1 LPRNIN
7 FNINKLKS
15 IFSIAVGSTEVGQ
28 DDATEETP
36 LRSGLFS
43 IEQLREHAKTF
54 ASQHEL
60 WTRHGPD
67 LLIPRL
73 LDNERLLLET
83 YDALAVAVKKEEQI
97 TPAAEWLL
105 DNFYL
110 IEEQILTARRHLP
123 PAYSGSL
130 PQLGS
135 GPSKGAPR
143 VYSIAL
149 ELIAHVDGGVD
160 MEGLESFTSSYQ
172 SVTPLKIG
180 ELWAVPIMLRLALI
194 ENLRRVAV
202 RLTSNLRD
210 RESASVWAEEMLRV
224 VEESPSDLIL
234 VLADMSRAVPN
245 FSVAFVAEL
254 TRHLHG
260 QSPHFAFAQSWM
272 EHRLVEQGVST
283 AQVVQLE
290 SHAQAIDQISIGNSI
305 TSLRFLSSTDWRD
318 FVERQSVVE
327 QTLLSEPAAV
337 YGGMDFAT
345 RNSYRNVVESMA
357 RLGRMTESEVASQA
371 VALAADALA
380 AHANLRTTH
389 VGYYLVGKGQAQ
401 LEQLAGVRAG
411 AWGTARKLAC
421 HYPFA
426 LYIGAILAVT
436 ISVSLVL
443 AAVATA
449 YGAPWWAVA
458 LLSLP
463 ALSCVLHF
471 AVGLVNW
478 LCTLF
483 VGACLIPRL
492 DFRDG
497 IPEAHRTMVVVP
509 TMLGDADTVRD
520 LLERIEIH
528 YAANRDPHIHFAL
541 LTDFADAPEEH
552 LPGDD
557 AQVSQICEGVQQ
569 LNRKYAHERRDIFFL
584 YHRPRRWNP
593 GEGVWMGRERKR
605 GKLEEFNA
613 LLRGECLDCFSEIIG
628 DRSVPAKVKY
638 VVTLDTDTQLPRDAV
653 RQLAGAMAHPLNR
666 PAFDATR
673 RCIVEGYGILQPRVA
688 TMLPTASRSWFV
700 RLFAA
705 DVGLDPYTRV
715 VSDVYQD
722 LFGEGSFIG
731 KGIYDVDAFRQT
743 CLVFPDNT
751 ILSHDLIEGI
761 HARSGLLTDVELYED
776 FPSRYSVDA
785 KRRHRWI
792 RGDWQIARWLLPRVP
807 AADGR
812 LTTNQ
817 LSALS
822 RWKIFDN
829 LRRSLASTG
838 MVMLV
843 VMACLMPWPW
853 LAAGA
858 VLLVVSLLLAL
869 PMFSVATELCRRPVD
884 LSWML
889 HLRAFGPA
897 LARRAG
903 QFYLTIAFLPYD
915 AYLSLD
921 AVGRTLARI
930 LWSRRHM
937 LEWTTSSDAARQTGS
952 GWRSYCRTMVAAP
965 VLSVVLLLLVGLAQ
979 PGNLPATF
987 SLLSLW
993 FASPLLAWY
1002 VSRTLAEA
1010 PANLSEEQTLFLR
1023 LLARKTWRYFEV
1035 FSSEAENWLPPDN
1048 FQERPSPVLATRT
1061 SPTNIAVGLLSNLS
1075 ACDFGYESVASLIRR
1090 CGDTLTSMA
1099 RLERH
1104 RGHFYNWYD
1113 TRTLDPLQPLYVST
1127 VDSGNLALH
1136 LLVLERGLLAQMD
1149 ARIVP
1154 ERMFD
1159 GIHDTLR
1166 VYAGIAPAPMQD
1178 ALATLLQDPP
1188 AGLIEIRG
1196 RMDEAMQ
1203 MADSM
1208 TSHDE
1213 QEPEADWWGNALRQ
1227 GIRGHLEDLEQLAP
1241 WCALSAPPSE
1251 LWSIPAA
1258 ASPELQREMHLMLE
1272 QLDRVATLRQVADYE
1287 QTLLPALERVC
1298 ESLDGSTAAGRWVV
1312 QLTSA
1317 VQSGVA
1323 YATNRTRELERLAAV
1338 CAAFAIMDF
1347 TFLYDDSR
1355 NLMSI
1360 GYNVSDGRL
1369 DAGVYDLLAT
1379 EARMASYLAIAQGQ
1393 VGQEHWFALRR
1404 MLTTS
1409 TGLPALLSWNGSMFE
1424 YLMPL
1429 LLMPT
1434 FKNTLLDKT
1443 YRAVV
1448 QRQVDY
1454 GKSLGI
1460 PWGISESGYNLR
1472 DVHHTYQYRGFG
1484 VPGLGLKRGLVE
1496 DRVVAP
1502 YASMLA
1508 LMVAPKAA
1516 CENLQRLA
1524 AEGRAGAYGLYEAID
1539 YTPSRLPRG
1548 SEGVTVWSFMVHH
1561 QGMSLLALAYLLLDQ
1576 PMQRRFN
1583 ADPALRA
1590 TELLLHERIPRS
1602 AAPIYPHAIETH
1614 GAHAAATEMEEP
1626 MRILTD
1632 PSAGGV
1638 EVHLLSNG
1646 RYHVMV
1652 SNSGGGY
1659 SRWRDLAVT
1668 RWREDPTRD
1677 CWGSFCY
1684 LRDVDTGR
1692 FWSVGYQPTL
1702 KRSDPY
1708 EAVFVQAKAEFRRR
1722 DEQIELHTEISV
1734 SPEDDMELRRTTI
1747 TNRSEFP
1754 RTIEITS
1761 YAEVVLA
1768 PVGQDLTH
1776 PAFSNLFVQT
1786 ELLRPLDAILC
1797 TRRPRSAEE
1806 HPPWMT
1812 HLMRVTGE
1820 VEGSISF
1827 ETSRLN
1833 FIGRGRTL
1841 ARPEAL
1847 ASMAPLS
1854 DTEGCVLDPI
1864 VSIRRTIRLEA
1875 GESARVDIV
1884 TGVAD
1889 TRDAAV
1895 ALTEKYQDPRLS
1907 DRVYELAW
1915 THSQVELRHINAS
1928 ESDAQLY
1935 LRLAGAVIY
1944 ASSRHRAHPEIL
1956 MRNRRSQAG
1965 LWGHGISGD
1974 LPIMLVRIRH
1984 AENLELVSQAFQA
1997 HAYWR
2002 MKGLVVD
2009 LVIWNEDESIYRQDL
2024 FDTILDLIAASPEA
2038 GFVDKPGGVYLRR
2051 GEQIPEED
2059 RILLQASARV
2069 VLADEDGSFREQLEP
2084 RRRVEAAIPPLKP
2097 MHRQADTPP
2106 QKDVRRD
2113 DLKFFNG
2120 IGGFTKD
2127 GREYITVLRPGDNT
2141 PAPWCNVIANPNF
2154 GTLVSESGSV
2164 YTWADNCHEY
2174 RLTPWGNDPIS
2185 DVSGEAVYLR
2195 DEESGQVWSP
2205 TPQPARG
2212 ENTYIT
2218 RHGFGYSVYEYH
2230 EDGITTELTIY
2241 VSVDAPVKF
2250 ARLKITNHSGRA
2262 RRLSATAYWELV
2274 LGELRSKSLMHV
2286 VTELEKSTGAVLA
2299 RNAYN
2304 TEYDGRVAFFGTSEP
2319 RHLVTGDRSEF
2330 LGRNGSTA
2338 APAALRRAR
2347 LSGRLGAGFDPCVAI
2362 QVPFQ
2367 LEANEQKDVVFIAG
2381 SAHSEREAREVLQKS
2396 LGVPRAQAAL
2406 EAVWRQWGHLLGAVH
2421 VETPDAA
2428 LNFMV
2433 NGWLPYQTISCRMWG
2448 RTGFYQSGGAFGFR
2462 DQLQDSMSLI
2472 HAAPELVR
2480 EHVLRAAS
2488 RQFVEGD
2495 VQHWWHAQSGRGVRT
2510 HFSDDYLWLPYAVCR
2525 YVRATGDTGVLSAGV
2540 GFLDGRTVHPD
2551 EEGYYDLPQTS
2562 NEQATLYEH
2571 CVRAVRHGLRFG
2583 DHGLPLMG
2591 CGDWN
2596 DGMNLV
2602 GQKGKGESVWLAF
2615 FLHDVL
2621 TQFAALAQLHGDTS
2635 FAAQCLA
2642 EATALA
2648 QRIEEN
2654 GWDGQWYRRAYF
2666 DDGQP
2671 LGSSENMECQ
2681 IDSIAQSWAVL
2692 TAAGD
2697 PARARQAMESVDA
2710 RLVRR
2715 DAQLIQLF
2723 DPPFDKSD
2731 QNPGYIKGYTPGV
2744 RENGGQYTHAAIWTA
2759 MAFAELKD
2767 AKRAWEI
2774 SAMLNPVSHAQTP
2787 EAMRRYR
2794 VEPYVVAA
2802 DVYGAPPHVGRGGW
2816 TWYTGSSAWMY
2827 RLITESLLGLHLE
2840 VDHLRFTP
2848 CLPGDWLSFTLHYRH
2863 RETTYHITIHN
2874 GQPGS
2879 EVKRILLDGQL
2890 LPGTT
2895 LPLTD
2900 DHMSHTAEVFQ
2911 L

>member
-1 LPRNIN
+1 MAL
-7 FNINKLKS
+7 FLS
-15 IFSIAVGSTEVGQ
+15 FSA
-28 DDATEETP
+28 ETP
-36 LRSGLFS
+36 LQKERQSIVKKITYTLQQLRGVLSRVKMQADTGHVEVMTEESPLRSELFS
-43 IEQLREHAKTF
+43 IEQLREHSKSF
-54 ASQHEL
+54 ARQHEV
-60 WTRHGPD
+60 WPRHGPD
-67 LLIPRL
+67 LLIARL
-73 LDNERLLLET
+73 LDNERLLLDT

-130 PQLGS
+130 PQLGN
-135 GPSKGAPR
+135 GPSKGLPR

-172 SVTPLKIG
+172 SVMPLTIG

-194 ENLRRVAV
+194 ENLRRMAV
-202 RLTSNLRD
+202 RLLSNLHD

-224 VEESPSDLIL
+224 VEENPSDLIL
-234 VLADMSRAVPN
+234 VLADMSRAEPN
-245 FSVAFVAEL
+245 FSVAFVAEF
-254 TRHLHG
+254 TRHLRG

-272 EHRLVEQGVST
+272 EHRLAEQGVST

-318 FVERQSVVE
+318 FVERQSLVE
-327 QTLLSEPAAV
+327 QTLLWDPAGV
-337 YGGMDFAT
+337 YGQMDFST
-345 RNSYRNVVESMA
+345 RNSYRNVVERMA
-357 RLGRMTESEVASQA
+357 RLGHMTESEVASQA
-371 VALAADALA
+371 VALAANVLSKDGD
-380 AHANLRTTH
+380 LRTHH
-389 VGYYLVGKGQAQ
+389 VGYYLVGKGQPQ
-401 LEQLAGVRAG
+401 LEQLAGVRVG
-411 AWGTARKLAC
+411 AWGGARKRARL
-421 HYPFA
+421 HPFA

-436 ISVSLVL
+436 MSISLGLVAL
-443 AAVATA
+443 TTA
-449 YGAPWWAVA
+449 YAAPWWAVA
-458 LLSLP
+458 LLSVP

-471 AVGLVNW
+471 SVGLVNW

-483 VGACLIPRL
+483 VGAHLIPRL

-497 IPEAHRTMVVVP
+497 IPEASRTMVVVP

-541 LTDFADAPEEH
+541 LTDFVDAPEEH
-552 LPGDD
+552 MPTDA
-557 AQVSQICEGVQQ
+557 AQVRQIREGVQQ
-569 LNRKYAHERRDIFFL
+569 LNQKYAHERQDLFFL
-584 YHRPRRWNP
+584 YHRPRLWNP
-593 GEGVWMGRERKR
+593 CEGVWMGHERKR

-613 LLRGECLDCFSEIIG
+613 LLRGECLDRFSEIIG
-628 DRSVPAKVKY
+628 DSSVAAKVKY

-653 RQLAGAMAHPLNR
+653 RQLVGAMAHPLNQ
-666 PAFDATR
+666 PVFDATR
-673 RCIVEGYGILQPRVA
+673 RRIVDGYGILQPRVA

-722 LFGEGSFIG
+722 LFGEGSFVG

-807 AADGR
+807 GADGR
-812 LTTNQ
+812 LMANQ

-838 MVMLV
+838 MVLLV
-843 VMACLMPWPW
+843 LLACLMPWPW
-853 LAAGA
+853 LAAGSM
-858 VLLVVSLLLAL
+858 LLVVSLLLAL
-869 PMFSVATELCRRPVD
+869 PMFSVATELCRRPLD
-884 LSWML
+884 LSWNL

-915 AYLSLD
+915 AYLSVD
-921 AVGRTLARI
+921 AVARTLAR
-930 LWSRRHM
+930 LFWSHRHM

-952 GWRSYCRTMVAAP
+952 GWRHYCRAMAAAPLLSVAA
-965 VLSVVLLLLVGLAQ
+965 LLLVGLAQ
-979 PGNLPATF
+979 PGNLPASY

-1002 VSRTLAEA
+1002 VSRTLVDA
-1010 PANLSEEQTLFLR
+1010 PANLSVEQTLFLR
-1023 LLARKTWRYFEV
+1023 IQARKTWRYFEV
-1035 FSSEAENWLPPDN
+1035 FTSEADNWLPPDN
-1048 FQERPSPVLATRT
+1048 YQERPSPVLATRT
-1061 SPTNIAVGLLSNLS
+1061 SPTNIAIGLLSNLA
-1075 ACDFGYESVASLIRR
+1075 ACDFGYESIASLMRR
-1090 CGDTLTSMA
+1090 CSDTLTSMTY
-1099 RLERH
+1099 LERH

-1113 TRTLDPLQPLYVST
+1113 TRTLEPLRPLYVST

-1166 VYAGIAPAPMQD
+1166 VYAGITPAPMQD
-1178 ALATLLQDPP
+1178 ALATLLQEPP
-1188 AGLIEIRG
+1188 ACLSEIWSRLNN
-1196 RMDEAMQ
+1196 ATN

-1213 QEPEADWWGNALRQ
+1213 QEPEADWWGNVLRQ
-1227 GIRGHLEDLEQLAP
+1227 SIRGHRDDLEQLAP
-1241 WCALSAPPSE
+1241 WCALSAPPKE
-1251 LWSIPAA
+1251 LWTLTAA
-1258 ASPELQREMHLMLE
+1258 ADPEALQELRQMLE
-1272 QLDRVATLRQVADYE
+1272 QLGRIATVRQVADYE
-1287 QTLLPALERVC
+1287 HTLLPALERAC
-1298 ESLDGSTAAGRWVV
+1298 ESLDGSTDVGRWVV
-1312 QLTSA
+1312 QLKSA
-1317 VQSGVA
+1317 LQSGVA
-1323 YATNRTRELERLAAV
+1323 FATNRMRELERLAAE
-1338 CAAFAIMDF
+1338 CAAFAVMDF

-1360 GYNVSDGRL
+1360 GYNVSDARL

-1448 QRQVDY
+1448 QRQIDY

-1524 AEGRAGAYGLYEAID
+1524 AEGRAGAYGFYEAID

-1548 SEGVTVWSFMVHH
+1548 SEGVAVSSFMVHH

-1583 ADPALRA
+1583 ADPVLRA

-1602 AAPIYPHAIETH
+1602 ATPIYPHAIETH
-1614 GAHAAATEMEEP
+1614 GPTPADAEMEAP
-1626 MRILTD
+1626 MRIITD
-1632 PSAGGV
+1632 PSSGAM

-1652 SNSGGGY
+1652 SSAGGGY

-1722 DEQIELHTEISV
+1722 DEQMELHTEISV

-1747 TNRSEFP
+1747 TNRSTFP

-1786 ELLRPLDAILC
+1786 EVLHPLDAILC

-1806 HPPWMT
+1806 QPPWMT
-1812 HLMRVTGE
+1812 HLMRVSGE

-1841 ARPEAL
+1841 DRPEAM

-1854 DTEGCVLDPI
+1854 NTEGCVLDPI
-1864 VSIRRTIRLEA
+1864 VAIRRTIRLEA

-1884 TGVAD
+1884 TGVAE
-1889 TRDAAV
+1889 TREAAI

-1935 LRLAGAVIY
+1935 LRLAGAVVY

-1956 MRNRRSQAG
+1956 TRNFRSQAG

-1974 LPIMLVRIRH
+1974 LPIVLIRIRH

-2009 LVIWNEDESIYRQDL
+2009 LVIWNEDESVYRQDL

-2059 RILLQASARV
+2059 RILLQAAARV
-2069 VLADEDGSFREQLEP
+2069 VLADEDGTFREQMEP

-2097 MHRQADTPP
+2097 IHRQADTPP
-2106 QKDVRRD
+2106 QRAVRRD
-2113 DLKFFNG
+2113 DLKYFNG
-2120 IGGFTKD
+2120 IGGFTQD
-2127 GREYITVLRPGDNT
+2127 GRE
-2141 PAPWCNVIANPNF
+2141 
-2154 GTLVSESGSV
+2154 
-2164 YTWADNCHEY
+2164 
-2174 RLTPWGNDPIS
+2174 
-2185 DVSGEAVYLR
+2185 
-2195 DEESGQVWSP
+2195 
-2205 TPQPARG
+2205 
-2212 ENTYIT
+2212 
-2218 RHGFGYSVYEYH
+2218 
-2230 EDGITTELTIY
+2230 
-2241 VSVDAPVKF
+2241 
-2250 ARLKITNHSGRA
+2250 
-2262 RRLSATAYWELV
+2262 
-2274 LGELRSKSLMHV
+2274 
-2286 VTELEKSTGAVLA
+2286 
-2299 RNAYN
+2299 
-2304 TEYDGRVAFFGTSEP
+2304 
-2319 RHLVTGDRSEF
+2319 
-2330 LGRNGSTA
+2330 
-2338 APAALRRAR
+2338 
-2347 LSGRLGAGFDPCVAI
+2347 
-2362 QVPFQ
+2362 
-2367 LEANEQKDVVFIAG
+2367 
-2381 SAHSEREAREVLQKS
+2381 
-2396 LGVPRAQAAL
+2396 
-2406 EAVWRQWGHLLGAVH
+2406 
-2421 VETPDAA
+2421 
-2428 LNFMV
+2428 
-2433 NGWLPYQTISCRMWG
+2433 
-2448 RTGFYQSGGAFGFR
+2448 
-2462 DQLQDSMSLI
+2462 
-2472 HAAPELVR
+2472 
-2480 EHVLRAAS
+2480 
-2488 RQFVEGD
+2488 
-2495 VQHWWHAQSGRGVRT
+2495 
-2510 HFSDDYLWLPYAVCR
+2510 
-2525 YVRATGDTGVLSAGV
+2525 
-2540 GFLDGRTVHPD
+2540 
-2551 EEGYYDLPQTS
+2551 
-2562 NEQATLYEH
+2562 
-2571 CVRAVRHGLRFG
+2571 
-2583 DHGLPLMG
+2583 
-2591 CGDWN
+2591 
-2596 DGMNLV
+2596 
-2602 GQKGKGESVWLAF
+2602 
-2615 FLHDVL
+2615 
-2621 TQFAALAQLHGDTS
+2621 
-2635 FAAQCLA
+2635 
-2642 EATALA
+2642 
-2648 QRIEEN
+2648 
-2654 GWDGQWYRRAYF
+2654 
-2666 DDGQP
+2666 
-2671 LGSSENMECQ
+2671 
-2681 IDSIAQSWAVL
+2681 
-2692 TAAGD
+2692 
-2697 PARARQAMESVDA
+2697 
-2710 RLVRR
+2710 
-2715 DAQLIQLF
+2715 
-2723 DPPFDKSD
+2723 
-2731 QNPGYIKGYTPGV
+2731 
-2744 RENGGQYTHAAIWTA
+2744 
-2759 MAFAELKD
+2759 
-2767 AKRAWEI
+2767 
-2774 SAMLNPVSHAQTP
+2774 
-2787 EAMRRYR
+2787 
-2794 VEPYVVAA
+2794 
-2802 DVYGAPPHVGRGGW
+2802 
-2816 TWYTGSSAWMY
+2816 
-2827 RLITESLLGLHLE
+2827 
-2840 VDHLRFTP
+2840 
-2848 CLPGDWLSFTLHYRH
+2848 
-2863 RETTYHITIHN
+2863 
-2874 GQPGS
+2874 
-2879 EVKRILLDGQL
+2879 
-2890 LPGTT
+2890 
-2895 LPLTD
+2895 
-2900 DHMSHTAEVFQ
+2900 
-2911 L
+2911 